1 MPSISSPYFISS
13 LLGGP
18 AIAALSLGISTA
30 LADVDEPG
38 AQQEEDAPVD
48 RVVVTAQR
56 RAEDIQRVPLNV
68 SSISDEDLDQR
79 QISRM
84 DDLQAEIPNII
95 IEPNTGTSSGA
106 KVFLRGIGAD
116 ESLFT
121 ADPAVAI
128 YIDDVYIPRATGALM
143 ALYDL
148 ERIEV
153 LRGPQGTLYGRNATG
168 GAVRYITRKPGGE
181 PMLRFD
187 TRIGNLGRL
196 DARMSLSADLSE
208 TVSVQLAALTRN
220 RDGYMRDI
228 TNNRDVNDEGISAV
242 RASLLWRDGDHSVNL
257 AVDALRER
265 NSAVFATGVI
275 RDPIER
281 PGDLPPR
288 PVNDP
293 DRNYYTLETNLVDDI
308 NDLDQFGL
316 SLVTESAFQTFDW
329 RNILAYRQMENT
341 LFGDFD
347 GTPETRFHLF
357 QDQDQDQWSYES
369 QLISST
375 SGPLSWVLGF
385 FYFSESNDQPTRQD
399 IFAPG
404 PTNVIAQDTDAW
416 AVYGQTSYDLT
427 ERMSLTGG
435 LRYSWEEKDVDI
447 VSTLASGEPN
457 FTFADK
463 NDWDNIDWRLALDYQ
478 FSDEFYGFVSAATGF
493 KSGAFN
499 GRGTSPALVTT
510 VEEEKVTSYEAGL
523 KSTLMSGRLLV
534 NATYFFNNYDDLQLT
549 AINPDGAFVL
559 LNAADTEIHGLEL
572 EVSARPT
579 PKLRVYGN
587 LGTINAEYTGFA
599 EVNRPL
605 FEGRDLKQA
614 PDLTYGIGFDYT
626 TPISNGELV
635 ASSQWSWTDSHYQN
649 VDNSEIIKTDAYGLL
664 NARLDYRPAAG
675 NWSVGVYAQNLL
687 DEEYFTGGF
696 DIAGIG
702 VAVAYMN
709 LPRQY
714 GVNFMYRFW

>member
-1 MPSISSPYFISS
+1 MMETRVFPTVVFRGAAIATLS
-13 LLGGP
+13 LSVSLALAQSGDELGG
-18 AIAALSLGISTA
+18 
-30 LADVDEPG
+30 
-38 AQQEEDAPVD
+38 QQERTDEVD

-68 SSISDEDLDQR
+68 TSLSEADLDQR
-79 QISRM
+79 QITRM

-95 IEPNTGTSSGA
+95 IEPNTGTSTGA
-106 KVFLRGIGAD
+106 KIFLRGIGAD

-143 ALYDL
+143 ALYDI

-187 TRIGNLGRL
+187 TRIGNLGRI
-196 DARMSLSADLSE
+196 DARMSWSADLSE
-208 TVSVQLAALTRN
+208 TVSAQLAAMTRN
-220 RDGYMRDI
+220 RDGYMRDV
-228 TNNRDVNDEGISAV
+228 TNDRNVNDEGINAV
-242 RASLLWRDGDHSVNL
+242 RGSILWREGAHSVQF

-265 NSAVFATGVI
+265 NGAVFATGVI
-275 RDPIER
+275 RDPIPQ
-281 PGDLPPR
+281 PGGAPPR

-308 NDLDQFGL
+308 NDLDQFGI
-316 SLVTESAFQTFDW
+316 SVVTETAFDAFDW
-329 RNILAYRQMENT
+329 RNILAYREMQNT

-347 GTPETRFHLF
+347 GTTVTRFHLF

-369 QLISST
+369 QLIST
-375 SGPLSWVLGF
+375 TNGPLSWVGGLF
-385 FYFSESNDQPTRQD
+385 LFRESNDQPTRQD

-404 PTNVIAQDTDAW
+404 PTNVIRQDTEAW
-416 AVYGQTSYDLT
+416 AVYGQATYDLT
-427 ERMSLTGG
+427 DRMSLTGG
-435 LRYSWEEKDVDI
+435 LRYSWEEKDVNI

-457 FTFADK
+457 FTFDDK
-463 NDWDNIDWRLALDYQ
+463 NDWNNVDWRLALDYQ
-478 FSDEFYGFVSAATGF
+478 FTEELYGFASIATGF

-510 VEEEKVTSYEAGL
+510 VEEEKVTSYEVGL
-523 KSTLMSGRLLV
+523 KSTLMNGRLLL

-559 LNAADTEIHGLEL
+559 INAADTEIHGLEL

-579 PKLRVYGN
+579 PNLRIYGN
-587 LGTINAEYTGFA
+587 LGTINAKYTGFA
-599 EVNRPL
+599 EVNRPI

-614 PDLTYGIGFDYT
+614 PDLTYGLGFDYT
-626 TPISNGELV
+626 MPAFNGELV
-635 ASSQWSWTDSHYQN
+635 ASSQWHWTDSHFQN
-649 VDNSEIIKTDAYGLL
+649 VDNSEIIKTDSYGLL
-664 NARLDYRPAAG
+664 NARLDYRPAG
-675 NWSVGVYAQNLL
+675 DMWSVGVYAQNLL

-702 VAVAYMN
+702 MAVAYMN